1 MNILFKTKQK
11 PLTIMIEVA
20 TNGAQKIQ
28 IIVKDIN
35 KPNTDYTNR
44 YSTVNGS
51 QKFYVRMPIS
61 PYESL
66 ISIYNVANGNL
77 KKGQDPTFKVIKI
90 DARPLERKMDCVDWS
105 NPKIRDFC
113 NFAQQ
118 FSDNAGIL
126 SAGKFPNGS
135 TYISDEGNFRIDYF
149 DDIRSKRGMLIQT
162 PARISQSKGIIQV
175 SKAHFK
181 KFTVPMRMAILLH
194 EFAHFYLNENIDDEV
209 EADLNGL
216 LIYLGLGY
224 PRIDGYE
231 AFLQV
236 FETTPTPQ
244 NKNRY
249 DIINN
254 FITNFDNKKFV
265 MY

>member
-1 MNILFKTKQK
+1 
-11 PLTIMIEVA
+11 
-20 TNGAQKIQ
+20 
-28 IIVKDIN
+28 
-35 KPNTDYTNR
+35 
-44 YSTVNGS
+44 
-51 QKFYVRMPIS
+51 
-61 PYESL
+61 
-66 ISIYNVANGNL
+66 
-77 KKGQDPTFKVIKI
+77 
-90 DARPLERKMDCVDWS
+90 
-105 NPKIRDFC
+105 
-113 NFAQQ
+113 
-118 FSDNAGIL
+118 
-126 SAGKFPNGS
+126 
-135 TYISDEGNFRIDYF
+135 
-149 DDIRSKRGMLIQT
+149 
-162 PARISQSKGIIQV
+162 
-175 SKAHFK
+175 
-181 KFTVPMRMAILLH
+181 MRMAILLH

-254 FITNFDNKKFV
+254 FITEFDKKKFV